1 MVALQVGVINVKD
14 AWMEKVLTTRSNK
27 DYLKAIYKVKKKH
40 GGCRNILLANEMG
53 VSKASVSVAVKKLEQ
68 EGLVS
73 RDFWGINLT
82 NAGEQ
87 IAERLYAKEMFFIQW
102 FAEIGINE
110 ETARADACTM
120 EYAISEE
127 TFEKIRDYLESC
139 RLLVQTQTE

>member
-1 MVALQVGVINVKD
+1 
-14 AWMEKVLTTRSNK
+14 MEKVLTTRSNK

-73 RDFWGINLT
+73 RDLWGINLT

-87 IAERLYAKEMFFIQW
+87 IAERLYFKERFLVQW
-102 FAEIGINE
+102 FTEIGMDE
-110 ETARADACTM
+110 ETAKADACTM
-120 EYAISEE
+120 ERAISEE
-127 TFEKIRDYLESC
+127 TFEKMRDYLESC